1 MEDHKDAQRVTMG
14 LCDVSTGRVLQL
26 INPRREC
33 VARVTVVVVCVRL
46 FICLFVCLRLYSHY
60 RLRQPTR
67 WLTSH
72 TNSFSATRA
81 RKTMWRFR

>member
-26 INPRREC
+26 INPRREYA
-33 VARVTVVVVCVRL
+33 ARVTVVVLCVCL
-46 FICLFVCLRLYSHY
+46 FVCLFVCLRLFSHY

-67 WLTSH
+67 WLMSD

-81 RKTMWRFR
+81 RKIMWRFC